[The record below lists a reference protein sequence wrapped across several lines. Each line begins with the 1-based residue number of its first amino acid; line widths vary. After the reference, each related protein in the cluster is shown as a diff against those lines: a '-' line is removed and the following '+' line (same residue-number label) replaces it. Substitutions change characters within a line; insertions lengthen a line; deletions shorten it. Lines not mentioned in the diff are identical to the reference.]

1 MTRISSLPTHW
12 TRLSGEVID
21 LSQVPSP
28 PQRIPGADLPT
39 HAEMRKCQ
47 LEYLGWGTELVRYRA
62 SRVRATEGLIPGM
75 SPEREKALELARCV
89 NDPKYFIAVWTNIF
103 EYREEQLVNFPWY
116 NKKAGGWLPF
126 VPFPFQLELIDWLH
140 ERTNSTGLRGNG
152 AISKSRDMGVTDTC
166 CRFALWAYLFK
177 DPSHTKFVSRMSD
190 LVDQLGNMDSIM
202 ERVTSQLEENDFN
215 MPVPDWMRPAGWTRS
230 DHRKLR
236 LLTSPASRN
245 QISGEATSERT
256 GRGGRCWLALID
268 EAAFIEKFRQLIT
281 ALQSTATHVIAL
293 SSESARFGEGF
304 IAYQDMLRKE
314 APECLLELDYWLH
327 PFHDEL
333 WVDEQRKRYGENI
346 NGFKAEILRD
356 PYADI
361 GDPMYPD
368 AAHIEFLD
376 EEVDIR
382 DLAGARLVI
391 GIDPGLADETALH
404 WIAYRPGLPDILLQS
419 YEITERRPADFI
431 AAIIAGVD
439 PLKHPEFNFSRADER
454 ILEWVR
460 AQPQPGFIFGDPYGY
475 RENALIGD
483 SFYEVMM
490 RWWRQ
495 NNPRFH
501 PKSGLPNVYPIK
513 INWKKEQNEYQGRRH
528 SLMRRLRTMQ
538 FNPNDEVRRSVLA
551 LQRSRW
557 EDDSVPRVREAQT
570 AKHDVWS
577 HRRTALEF
585 AAVNLDVLDGFG
597 AGKSVSKQSDGTYE

>member
-1 MTRISSLPTHW
+1 MSISGNL
-12 TRLSGEVID
+12 ID
-21 LSQVPSP
+21 LNVVPDI
-28 PQRIPGADLPT
+28 PQLLYGATEPSY
-39 HAEMRKCQ
+39 AEMKRCQ
-47 LEYLGWGTELVRYRA
+47 QAYIDYGIELVRYRA
-62 SRVRATEGLIPGM
+62 QRVRDTEGLTPGLGM
-75 SPEREKALELARCV
+75 NRERALEIARCMD
-89 NDPKYFIAVWTNIF
+89 DPKYFIAVWTNIF
-103 EYREEQLVNFPWY
+103 EYREDQLNNFPWY
-116 NKKAGGWLPF
+116 NPKAGGWLPF
-126 VPFPFQLELIDWLH
+126 IPFPFQLKLIDWLH
-140 ERTNSTGLRGNG
+140 ERVNASGLAGNG

-190 LVDQLGNMDSIM
+190 LVDQLGNMDSIL
-202 ERVTSQLEENDFN
+202 ERVTSQLEDNDYN
-215 MPVPDWMRPAGWTRS
+215 VTVPMWMRPEGWNRS

-236 LLTSPASRN
+236 LITSPNSRN

-256 GRGGRCWLALID
+256 GRGGRSWLAIVD
-268 EAAFIEKFRQLIT
+268 EAAFIEKFRQLMT
-281 ALQSTATHVIAL
+281 ALQSTATHVICL
-293 SSESARFGEGF
+293 SSESAKYGEGF
-304 IAYQDMLRKE
+304 IAYQDMLRRECPE
-314 APECLLELDYWLH
+314 ALLELDYWMH

-333 WVDEQRKRYGENI
+333 WVEEQKKRYGENQ
-346 NGFKAEILRD
+346 NGFRAEILRD

-376 EEVDIR
+376 HEVEIGE
-382 DLAGARLVI
+382 LAGARLVI

-404 WIAYRPGLPDILLQS
+404 WIAWRPGLPDVLLNS

-431 AAIIAGVD
+431 AAIIAGAD
-439 PLKHPEFNFSRADER
+439 PLKHPEFHFSLADER

-460 AQPQPGFIFGDPYGY
+460 NQPQPSFIFGDPYGY
-475 RENALIGD
+475 RENAVVGD

-495 NNPRFH
+495 NNERKH

-513 INWKKEQNEYQGRRH
+513 INWKKEVNEYQGRRH

-538 FNPNDEVRRSVLA
+538 FNPNDEVRRTVLA

-557 EDDSVPRVREAQT
+557 EDDTIPRVREAQT
-570 AKHDVWS
+570 AKHDIWS

-597 AGKSVSKQSDGTYE
+597 KGASVSKTSSGTYE